1 MNPAGKNKKSGR
13 GWRLLALATVVFFI
27 GAGIYFLFITV
38 GESKRIEQTLID
50 RHGWANHY
58 TPPMDGSVPANR
70 LERFI
75 RVREAVQPNCVIL
88 QRILFEILNL
98 EAIEE
103 SEDLSTGEKMSESL
117 GSFKSMFSFAPSF
130 LEFMDARNLALLAEE
145 MGIGEYIYLYLA
157 AYGEQ
162 LANDPDAAFADR
174 EETRISPRAREEF
187 AQMLINQTAAIE
199 AAGQDQSMAKLHSEL
214 QSEIDGLK
222 GGSHSSPW
230 PNGPPDNTRQAL
242 APYRD
247 QLTDLYCS
255 GIVKTELMQKNRG
268 LNFEG

>member
-1 MNPAGKNKKSGR
+1 MSPAEKSKK
-13 GWRLLALATVVFFI
+13 GWLLLALATAVFFI

-50 RHGWANHY
+50 RHGWASRY
-58 TPPMDGSVPANR
+58 TPPMDGIVPADR

-75 RVREAVQPNCVIL
+75 RVREAVQPNCIIL
-88 QRILFEILNL
+88 QRILFDILSL

-103 SEDLSTGEKMSESL
+103 SEDLSAGEKVSESL
-117 GSFKSMFSFAPSF
+117 GSFKSMFSFAPNF
-130 LEFMDARNLALLAEE
+130 LEFMDARNLALLADE
-145 MGIGEYIYLYLA
+145 MSIGEYIYIYLA

-162 LANDPDAAFADR
+162 LDKDSDSEYADR
-174 EETRISPRAREEF
+174 EETRISPRARKEF

-199 AAGQDQSMAKLHSEL
+199 AAGQEQSLAKLHAEL
-214 QSEIDGLK
+214 QTEIDGLK
-222 GGSHSSPW
+222 SGSHSSPW
-230 PNGPPDNTRQAL
+230 PNGPPENTQRAL
-242 APYRD
+242 APYRN